1 MAGGIANA
9 LQGTVTVGLTYL
21 LARTV
26 LSERLSLV
34 AALLIAL
41 LPSHIFGYTSVL
53 RMETLHTVFVLSAL
67 LLTRRA
73 VQVPNVRNSV
83 LLGICLG
90 IGVYVRPILL
100 LYPIAFGAM
109 LAIQPQMRFR
119 RALGLAGLTGLV
131 TLILLLPWT
140 VRNYVVMDAFV
151 LTSTHGG

>member
-9 LQGTVTVGLTYL
+9 LLGTVTVGMTYL

-34 AALLIAL
+34 TALLIAL

-53 RMETLHTVFVLSAL
+53 RMEALHTVFVLSAL
-67 LLTRRA
+67 LLTHRA
-73 VQVPNVRNSV
+73 VRVPSVQNSV

-100 LYPIAFGAM
+100 LYPIAFGAV
-109 LAIQPQMRFR
+109 LVMRPPCKF
-119 RALGLAGLTGLV
+119 
-131 TLILLLPWT
+131 
-140 VRNYVVMDAFV
+140 
-151 LTSTHGG
+151 